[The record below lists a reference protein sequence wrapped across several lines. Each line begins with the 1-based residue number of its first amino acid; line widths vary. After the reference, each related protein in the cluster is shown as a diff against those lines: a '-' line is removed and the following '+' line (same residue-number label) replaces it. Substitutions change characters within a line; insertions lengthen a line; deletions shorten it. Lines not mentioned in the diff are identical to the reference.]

1 MRPEILLPAQKC
13 TLGCPILDQFLA
25 GGVPCGS
32 ITELSGESGSGK
44 TQLALQL
51 LLSAQLPLSLGGLS
65 ASSLYLH
72 SEPPYPF
79 RRFEQLSKA
88 FYLSYPQLFDSV
100 ECVCNNVHVQDLH
113 SADHLFDVV
122 LKLDSAL
129 AEESRKAMPIKVI
142 VIDSIAALFRSEFE
156 NTPFDLKR
164 RASLFFKISIKLKLL
179 AKRYGIAVLVTN
191 QVVDVMRS
199 SGDLNALRIGN
210 IDLYSSGRRI
220 CPALGI
226 SWASCVNSRLFLSM
240 NEEIVGNAMGEGD
253 ANISCRRTKREMH
266 VVFAPHLPS
275 SSCEYVI
282 NREGVFGVGGQIKAS
297 VSGTSFKS
305 DASKNPTFLLCDKD
319 YSCGKSVTLDSFSS

>member
-1 MRPEILLPAQKC
+1 MRPEILVPAKKC
-13 TLGCPILDQFLA
+13 SLGCPVLDQYLA

-44 TQLALQL
+44 TQIALQL
-51 LLSAQLPLSLGGLS
+51 LLSAQLPLSLGGLAS
-65 ASSLYLH
+65 SSLYLH

-100 ECVCNNVHVQDLH
+100 QCVRNNVLVQELD

-122 LKLDSAL
+122 FKLDSAL
-129 AEESRKAMPIKVI
+129 AKESRKTMPIKVL
-142 VIDSIAALFRSEFE
+142 VIDSIAALFRSEFD
-156 NTPFDLKR
+156 NNPFDLKR
-164 RASLFFKISIKLKLL
+164 RANLFFKISSTLKFV
-179 AKRYGIAVLVTN
+179 AKKYGVAVLVTN

-199 SGDLNALRIGN
+199 GDLNGLRIGN
-210 IDLYSSGRRI
+210 YDSLYSSGRRV

-226 SWASCVNSRLFLSM
+226 SWANCVNSRLFLSM
-240 NEEIVGNAMGEGD
+240 NEEVVGNVAGEGD
-253 ANISCRRTKREMH
+253 DNTLCRRTKREMH

-282 NREGVFGVGGQIKAS
+282 YREGVFGVRGQIEIS
-297 VSGTSFKS
+297 VFGTSLNS
-305 DASKNPTFLLCDKD
+305 DASKNPTFLLCDKE
-319 YSCGKSVTLDSFSS
+319 YSCGNV

>member
-1 MRPEILLPAQKC
+1 MRPQILFPAKKC
-13 TLGCPILDQFLA
+13 TLGCPVLDQFLA

-51 LLSAQLPLSLGGLS
+51 LLSAQLPLSLGGLAS
-65 ASSLYLH
+65 SSLYLH

-88 FYLSYPQLFDSV
+88 FYLSYHQVFDSV
-100 ECVCNNVHVQDLH
+100 ECVCNNVLVQELD
-113 SADHLFDVV
+113 SADHLFDVL
-122 LKLDSAL
+122 LKLDSML
-129 AEESRKAMPIKVI
+129 AEDSRKTMPIRLV

-156 NTPFDLKR
+156 NTPFDLRR
-164 RASLFFKISIKLKLL
+164 RANLFFKISSKLKLI
-179 AKRYGIAVLVTN
+179 AMKYGVAVLVTN

-210 IDLYSSGRRI
+210 FDSLFSSGRRV

-240 NEEIVGNAMGEGD
+240 NEEIVGNVTDDGD
-253 ANISCRRTKREMH
+253 DNLLCRRTKREMH

-275 SSCEYVI
+275 SSREYVI
-282 NREGVFGVGGQIKAS
+282 NREGVFGVRGQIETS

-305 DASKNPTFLLCDKD
+305 DTSKNPTFLLCDKD
-319 YSCGKSVTLDSFSS
+319 YSCGNM